1 MSIEA
6 EKHPAELV
14 RLDGLGKVFDTGAS
28 PVAALTDIDLT
39 VEQTEFVSIMG
50 PSGSG
55 KSTLLH
61 LLGALDR
68 PSAGRYW
75 LQGREIT
82 SLPDRELSRV
92 RNRHFGFVFQSYNLF
107 PELTA
112 LENVEV
118 PMIYAGVAGRERRRR
133 ATELLEEL
141 GMGARLHH
149 RPSELSGGEQQRVA
163 IARALANGPTLLL
176 ADEPTGNL
184 PTTQARQ
191 IMEILAGLNGQGMTL
206 VVVTHDPGIAAFG
219 QRLVTLR
226 DGRIVSD
233 EPIASGMNL
242 AERIQQLEGAGAGE
256 GPGNVS

>member
-1 MSIEA
+1 MSMTPEPA
-6 EKHPAELV
+6 RAELV
-14 RLDGLGKVFDTGAS
+14 RLEGLGRVFDTGAS

-39 VEQTEFVSIMG
+39 VTQTEFVSVMG

-55 KSTLLH
+55 KSTLLQ

-68 PSAGRYW
+68 PSAGHYW

-82 SLPDRELSRV
+82 SLPDRELSRI
-92 RNRHFGFVFQSYNLF
+92 RNRHFGFIFQSYNLF
-107 PELTA
+107 SELTA

-118 PMIYAGVAGRERRRR
+118 PMIYAGVGGRERRRR
-133 ATELLEEL
+133 ANGLLQQL
-141 GMGARLHH
+141 GLESRLHH

-184 PTTQARQ
+184 PTSQARQ
-191 IMEILAGLNGQGMTL
+191 IMEILAQLNQQGMTL

-219 QRLVTLR
+219 RRLVTLR
-226 DGRIVSD
+226 DGRIRSD
-233 EPIASGMNL
+233 EPITPGLNL
-242 AERIQQLEGAGAGE
+242 ADRIHQLEGGGE
-256 GPGNVS
+256 G